1 MSCNTCG
8 NKTSSPC
15 ACQDHGLTT
24 PCSYSECTTTICEEV
39 YCAECVI
46 NCSDSAGRSTGSIS
60 WDAEVSAGLTSA
72 AGLQMRSGD
81 SVEEMLQRI
90 SLFIADPVGGVNSV
104 PLAIAPLTV
113 GARTSSS
120 IQIKWSDVPL
130 AVTSVLVYQAA
141 AASTTWT
148 LNSTINTSIQTTL
161 QQNITGLIAN
171 TAYKFKLVSSDGTTS
186 ANSVAIYVNTS
197 A

>member
-60 WDAEVSAGLTSA
+60 WDAEVSAGLTST

-113 GARTSSS
+113 GA
-120 IQIKWSDVPL
+120 
-130 AVTSVLVYQAA
+130 
-141 AASTTWT
+141 
-148 LNSTINTSIQTTL
+148 SIQTTL